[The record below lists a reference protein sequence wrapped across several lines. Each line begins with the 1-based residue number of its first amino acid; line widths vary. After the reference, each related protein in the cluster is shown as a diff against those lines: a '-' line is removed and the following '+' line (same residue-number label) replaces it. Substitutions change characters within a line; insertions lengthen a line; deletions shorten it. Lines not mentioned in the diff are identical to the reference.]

1 MGKIIEKTR
10 GGLLSCVVTGT
21 LINMGL
27 LSCMVAGTLRNPLE
41 VC

>member
-1 MGKIIEKTR
+1 MGKIIGKTR
-10 GGLLSCVVTGT
+10 GGLLNCMVAGT
-21 LINMGL
+21 LINIGL